1 MAKSKQILV
10 LSGDGKSGMVKISN
24 GIGAEKT
31 KVTCSL
37 DFNPK
42 NAALYLISSQIS
54 KITLNSSNTS
64 VEVPFKYTD
73 DIGCILKA
81 ANITMFGG
89 SLKRSEMQ
97 SAVARYEKEKENV
110 LKREESAASSFE
122 IKPTPPIE
130 KEPCETGREDFSRI
144 NFGKRSDEYV
154 GAAVSDGVN
163 PLGEWTRYDGNNFYY
178 AVKPQIDEMFICYPE
193 EKLLNETVPHSKWV
207 RVDAE
212 DGCYVVGVMYEGDE
226 VSFICYGVPEKVGDK
241 RAYAP
246 KELENTCVWLPV
258 SGSDTV
264 AGYWII
270 YQSAKTGEIIR

>member
-42 NAALYLISSQIS
+42 NATLYLIGSQIS

-64 VEVPFKYTD
+64 VEVPFKYSD
-73 DIGCILKA
+73 DVGCMLKA
-81 ANITMFGG
+81 ANVTMFGG

-97 SAVARYEKEKENV
+97 SAIARYEKDAETA
-110 LKREESAASSFE
+110 LKREESTASSFE
-122 IKPTPPIE
+122 VKQTPPIE
-130 KEPCETGREDFSRI
+130 KEPDKTACEFNRFD
-144 NFGKRSDEYV
+144 FGKKKEEYV
-154 GAAVSDGVN
+154 GAAVSESVN

-226 VSFICYGVPEKVGDK
+226 PSFICYGVPERVGDK

-258 SGSDTV
+258 NGSDTV